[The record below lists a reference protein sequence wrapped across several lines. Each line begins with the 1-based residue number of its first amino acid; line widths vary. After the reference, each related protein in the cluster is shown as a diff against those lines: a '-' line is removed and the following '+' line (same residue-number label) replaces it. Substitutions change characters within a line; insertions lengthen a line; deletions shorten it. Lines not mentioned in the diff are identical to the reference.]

1 MDPWDIIAA
10 ERRSIADQLEG
21 LTSDAWTTP
30 SLCAGWTVRDV
41 LAHLVMPH
49 RTSMPRF
56 ALAMLRARGDFDRAN
71 LALTA
76 GHAARPTGELIAD
89 LRRFATG
96 RFTPP
101 GLGVE
106 APLTDVLVHGQDL
119 RIPLGLPDTAPLDG
133 WVQVLRFLV
142 SPQARRGM
150 VSVALPEVTWAATDA
165 EWSHGTGPRVEAPAA
180 ALALAMLGRAAR
192 TGELAGPG
200 AAVVETWLREGSRG

>member
-10 ERRSIADQLEG
+10 QRRAIADQLETLPADG
-21 LTSDAWTTP
+21 WTTP
-30 SLCAGWTVRDV
+30 SLCAAWTVRDV
-41 LAHLVMPH
+41 VGHLVMPH
-49 RTSMPRF
+49 VTPLWKF
-56 ALAMLRARGDFDRAN
+56 ALAMLRSGMNFDRAN

-76 GHAARPTGELIAD
+76 RESARPTADLIAD

-119 RIPLGLPDTAPLDG
+119 QLPLGLPDTGPLEG
-133 WVQVLRFLV
+133 WLTVLRFAV
-142 SPQARRGM
+142 TPQARRGLIGRP
-150 VSVALPEVTWAATDA
+150 LPEVTWATTDA
-165 EWSHGTGPRVEAPAA
+165 DWTHGTGPKVEGPAA
-180 ALALAMLGRAAR
+180 ALALAMHGRDAR

-200 AAVVETWLREGSRG
+200 AVAVEQWLRSGR

>member
-1 MDPWDIIAA
+1 MDPWEIIAA
-10 ERRSIADQLEG
+10 ERRAIADQLEG
-21 LTSDAWTTP
+21 LTAERWTTP

-49 RTSMPRF
+49 VTSMPKF
-56 ALAMLRARGDFDRAN
+56 ILVMLRSRMNFDRAN
-71 LALTA
+71 QVLTA
-76 GHAARPTGELIAD
+76 GQAARPIPDLVAD

-133 WVQVLRFLV
+133 WVQVLRFAV
-142 SPQARRGM
+142 SPAAQRGL
-150 VSVALPEVTWAATDA
+150 AHFRLPDVGWAATDA
-165 EWSHGTGPRVEAPAA
+165 EWRHGDGPQVEGPAA
-180 ALALAMLGRAAR
+180 ALALAMLGRDAR
-192 TGELAGPG
+192 TAELTGPG
-200 AAVVETWLREGSRG
+200 ATVVENWLRRGSAA